1 MAKVIKNM
9 GASVRARLLNVSKER
24 GQNYQLVLTRYANER
39 LLYRLA
45 ESVHADRFVLK
56 GAVLLMAWFDEPF
69 RGTRDVD
76 LLGHGDPDPAVV
88 LGVFQ
93 DILAREGD
101 DGVRF
106 DAKGAEIGRIREETE
121 YGGLRIKTTAD
132 VGGVRV
138 PIRIDVGFG
147 DATEPQPEELTLP
160 GLLDMPP
167 AKLRGYARET
177 VIAEKFQAMVALG
190 LTNTRIKDYYDVWLL
205 SQSFE
210 FDEGQLARAIAATFE
225 RRGTDVPSE
234 TPDGLTPAFGEDEA
248 KQRQWEAFIR
258 DVSFGPGSLQDVV
271 VELSGFLMS
280 IANVASLLQASAVTG
295 TPRRANS
302 VAGSTAQMD
311 LPQPPWG

>member
-1 MAKVIKNM
+1 MAKDIKNM
-9 GASVRARLLNVSKER
+9 GASVRGRLLNVSKER
-24 GQNYQLVLTRYANER
+24 GQNYQLILTRYANER

-45 ESVHADRFVLK
+45 QSEHAGRFVLK
-56 GAVLLMAWFDEPF
+56 GAVLLMTWFDEPF

-76 LLGHGDPDPAVV
+76 LLGHGDPDPAAV
-88 LGVFQ
+88 LDVFK

-106 DAKGAEIGRIREETE
+106 DAKGAEIGRIREDTE

-132 VGGVRV
+132 VGGARV
-138 PIRIDVGFG
+138 PISIDVGFG

-210 FDEGQLARAIAATFE
+210 FDEEQLARAIAATFE
-225 RRGTDVPSE
+225 RRRTDIPSE
-234 TPDGLTPAFGEDEA
+234 TPDGLTAAFGEDEA
-248 KQRQWEAFIR
+248 KRRQWEVFVR
-258 DVSFGPGSLQDVV
+258 DVSFDPGSLRDVI
-271 VELSGFLMS
+271 ETIAGFLMP
-280 IANVASLLQASAVTG
+280 AAETAADARPDRQADG
-295 TPRRANS
+295 R
-302 VAGSTAQMD
+302 
-311 LPQPPWG
+311 

>member
-1 MAKVIKNM
+1 MAKEIKNM
-9 GASVRARLLNVSKER
+9 GASVRARLLNVSKES

-39 LLYRLA
+39 LLYRLG
-45 ESVHADRFVLK
+45 ESAHADRFVLK
-56 GAVLLMAWFDEPF
+56 GAVLLMTWFEEPF

-76 LLGHGDPDPAVV
+76 LLGHGDPEPAAV
-88 LGVFQ
+88 LDVFQ
-93 DILAREGD
+93 EILAREGD

-106 DAKGAEIGRIREETE
+106 DAQGAEIGRIREDTK

-132 VGGVRV
+132 VGGARV
-138 PIRIDVGFG
+138 PISIDVGFG

-210 FDEGQLARAIAATFE
+210 FDQRQLARAIAATFE

-234 TPDGLTPAFGEDEA
+234 TPEGLTPAFAEDEA
-248 KQRQWEAFIR
+248 KQRQWEVFVR
-258 DVSFGPGSLQDVV
+258 DVSVNPGSLQDVIGTIV
-271 VELSGFLMS
+271 GFLMPAAATA
-280 IANVASLLQASAVTG
+280 ANVRSE
-295 TPRRANS
+295 RK
-302 VAGSTAQMD
+302 AG
-311 LPQPPWG
+311 GR

>member
-1 MAKVIKNM
+1 MAKAIKNM
-9 GASVRARLLNVSKER
+9 GASVRARLLNVSKVS

-39 LLYRLA
+39 LLYRLG
-45 ESVHADRFVLK
+45 ESAHADRFVLK
-56 GAVLLMAWFDEPF
+56 GAVLLMTWFEEPF

-76 LLGHGDPDPAVV
+76 LLGHGDPDPAAV
-88 LGVFQ
+88 LDVFK

-106 DAKGAEIGRIREETE
+106 DAKGAAIGRIREDTE

-132 VGGVRV
+132 VGGARV
-138 PIRIDVGFG
+138 PISIDVGFG

-160 GLLDMPP
+160 GLLDMPR

-177 VIAEKFQAMVALG
+177 VIAEKFHAMVALG

-225 RRGTDVPSE
+225 RRGTDIPSE

-248 KQRQWEAFIR
+248 KRRQWEVFVR
-258 DVSFGPGSLQDVV
+258 DVSVDPGSLLDVIGTIV
-271 VELSGFLMS
+271 GLLMPAAEAA
-280 IANVASLLQASAVTG
+280 ANTRSEQKADGQ
-295 TPRRANS
+295 
-302 VAGSTAQMD
+302 
-311 LPQPPWG
+311 

>member
-1 MAKVIKNM
+1 MAKEIKNM

-24 GQNYQLVLTRYANER
+24 GQNYQLILTRYANER

-45 ESVHADRFVLK
+45 QSEHADRFVLK
-56 GAVLLMAWFDEPF
+56 GAVLLMTWFDEPF

-76 LLGHGDPDPAVV
+76 LLGHGDPDPAAV
-88 LGVFQ
+88 LDVFQ

-106 DAKGAEIGRIREETE
+106 DAKGAEIGRIREDTE

-132 VGGVRV
+132 VGGARV
-138 PIRIDVGFG
+138 PISIDVGFG

-210 FDEGQLARAIAATFE
+210 FDEGQLARAIAATFK
-225 RRGTDVPSE
+225 RRGTDIPSE
-234 TPDGLTPAFGEDEA
+234 TPDGLTPAFSEDEA
-248 KQRQWEAFIR
+248 KQRQWEVFAL
-258 DVSFGPGSLQDVV
+258 DVLVNPGSLRQVT
-271 VELSGFLMS
+271 EAIASFLIPVS
-280 IANVASLLQASAVTG
+280 QKAREFANG
-295 TPRRANS
+295 ANR
-302 VAGSTAQMD
+302 
-311 LPQPPWG
+311 

>member
-1 MAKVIKNM
+1 MAKEIKNM
-9 GASVRARLLNVSKER
+9 GASVRARLLNVSKES

-45 ESVHADRFVLK
+45 ESEYAGRFVLK
-56 GAVLLMAWFDEPF
+56 GAVLLMTWFDEPF

-76 LLGHGDPDPAVV
+76 LLGHGDPDPAAL
-88 LGVFQ
+88 LGAFRNV
-93 DILAREGD
+93 LAREAD

-106 DAKGAEIGRIREETE
+106 DAKGAQIGRIREDTG

-132 VGGVRV
+132 VGGARV
-138 PIRIDVGFG
+138 PISIDVGFG

-160 GLLDMPP
+160 GLLDMPA

-210 FDEGQLARAIAATFE
+210 FDEDQLARAIAATFE
-225 RRGTDVPSE
+225 RRGTDIPSA
-234 TPDGLTPAFGEDEA
+234 TPEGLTPAFGEDEA
-248 KQRQWEAFIR
+248 KQRQWDVFVR
-258 DVSFGPGSLQDVV
+258 DVSVNPGSLQDVV
-271 VELSGFLMS
+271 ETIAVFLM
-280 IANVASLLQASAVTG
+280 AAAST
-295 TPRRANS
+295 
-302 VAGSTAQMD
+302 AGSSAATSKA
-311 LPQPPWG
+311 GRT